1 MPGEASACLFS
12 SLKIGDLTFSDRPQP
27 GAPLSAHRASGPLPL
42 FNKQVVD
49 SCIIHIS
56 LDGDHGNVPK
66 SIVITCHDRALAVI
80 LKAMDEYHLDL
91 EAAKYYKLVQI
102 ISPDRSKPRSWS
114 RSFSVRGRFS
124 TLLLAP
130 TTWGVCPRQPPKGR
144 CSAFWG
150 SHCLKCLPTATC
162 VSSPCVIPGCNP
174 STGALVQ
181 SCGIAIQDKGLSSC
195 PRSSAGRAPTSQ
207 DGLSCASQTIMGLW
221 TSIANIEVHVL

>member
-102 ISPDRSKPRSWS
+102 ISPDRSPMIFIIAGI
-114 RSFSVRGRFS
+114 SFFLRTVNAKI
-124 TLLLAP
+124 TALCLAY
-130 TTWGVCPRQPPKGR
+130 GG
-144 CSAFWG
+144 
-150 SHCLKCLPTATC
+150 H
-162 VSSPCVIPGCNP
+162 
-174 STGALVQ
+174 
-181 SCGIAIQDKGLSSC
+181 
-195 PRSSAGRAPTSQ
+195 
-207 DGLSCASQTIMGLW
+207 
-221 TSIANIEVHVL
+221 